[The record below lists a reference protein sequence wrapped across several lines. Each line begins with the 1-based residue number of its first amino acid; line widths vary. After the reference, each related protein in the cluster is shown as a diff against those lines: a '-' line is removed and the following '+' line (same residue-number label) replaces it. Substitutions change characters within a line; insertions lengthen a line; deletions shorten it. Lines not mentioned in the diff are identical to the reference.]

1 MDVVGVV
8 FVFIIILVLMCL
20 LNYQIVRSVLPIAR
34 PRNEATLP
42 MGPEGFA
49 NMSLQQWLPSP
60 EVVTKPAVGSC
71 PGTLMN
77 AANYEGIKGMYKN
90 YDLVADYIPAKDGLR
105 IAAGPTSQ
113 QCFERDWTRGLE
125 RAGSYAQRTNNYKH
139 GTPDSCSA
147 PNHDLILDFYKAKPS
162 PGPYQL

>member
-8 FVFIIILVLMCL
+8 FVFLIIVVLMSL
-20 LNYQIVRSVLPIAR
+20 LNYQMVRSVWPIAR
-34 PRNEATLP
+34 PRVESTWP
-42 MGPEGFA
+42 SEGFA
-49 NMSLQQWLPSP
+49 DMTLEQWLPSP
-60 EVVTKPAVGSC
+60 EVVTKPSVGDC
-71 PGTLMN
+71 PATLMN
-77 AANYEGIKGMYKN
+77 ADTYAGITGMYKN

-105 IAAGPTSQ
+105 IASGPTSQ
-113 QCFERDWTRGLE
+113 QCYEKDWTRGLE
-125 RAGSYAQRTNNYKH
+125 PAGSYAQRTNNYKH